1 MSPDQHSGVGGTG
14 KVSTQ
19 HKDLV
24 AAIDHGVTQLAQ
36 CLPEGASAKLA
47 TLLTELQRW
56 GARSNLTAIREPAA
70 MVAGHVLDSLA
81 IRRFV
86 TGGRLIDVGTGAGF
100 PGLPLAIAEPQ
111 LAVELLDSSAKK
123 VAFVRHIIRE
133 LGLGNVHAVQSR
145 AESYAPSE
153 RFDTVVVRALGA
165 IPNLLEIAGHLVGER
180 GALLALKGQYPH
192 DELLELSRMNR
203 LASGWEYRVS
213 ALTVPGLENH
223 ARHVVKLQRRPVVP
237 T

>member
-1 MSPDQHSGVGGTG
+1 MSNQR
-14 KVSTQ
+14 KE
-19 HKDLV
+19 LV
-24 AAIDHGVTQLAQ
+24 AAIDDGVAQLAQ
-36 CLPEGASAKLA
+36 RLPDGASARLA
-47 TLLTELQRW
+47 TLLVELQRW

-81 IRRFV
+81 VRPFV
-86 TGGRLIDVGTGAGF
+86 TGRRLIDVGTGAGF

-111 LAVELLDSSAKK
+111 LAVELLDASAKK
-123 VAFVRHIIRE
+123 VAFARHIIGE
-133 LGLGNVHAVQSR
+133 LGLGNVRAVQSR

-165 IPNLLEIAGHLVGER
+165 IPNLLEIAGHLVGKR

-203 LASGWEYRVS
+203 LASCWDYRVS
-213 ALTVPGLENH
+213 AVTVPGLENH
-223 ARHVVKLQRRPVVP
+223 ARHVVVLERRPGAP

>member
-1 MSPDQHSGVGGTG
+1 MRGNRGNVSIQH
-14 KVSTQ
+14 Q
-19 HKDLV
+19 DLV
-24 AAIDHGVTQLAQ
+24 AAIDDGAAQLAQ
-36 CLPEGASAKLA
+36 RLPEGASARLA
-47 TLLTELQRW
+47 ALLIELQRW

-81 IRRFV
+81 VRPFL
-86 TGGRLIDVGTGAGF
+86 GGRRLIDVGTGAGF
-100 PGLPLAIAEPQ
+100 PGLPLAIAEPE
-111 LAVELLDSSAKK
+111 LAVELLDASAKK

-133 LGLGNVHAVQSR
+133 LGLGNAQAVQAR
-145 AESYAPSE
+145 AENYAPSE

-165 IPNLLEIAGHLVGER
+165 IPNLLDIAGHLVGDR

-203 LASGWEYRVS
+203 LASCWDYRVS

-223 ARHVVKLQRRPVVP
+223 ARHVVALERRPVP
-237 T
+237 PA

>member
-1 MSPDQHSGVGGTG
+1 MSNR
-14 KVSTQ
+14 

-24 AAIDHGVTQLAQ
+24 TAIDDGVAQLAQ
-36 CLPEGASAKLA
+36 SLPDGASARLA
-47 TLLTELQRW
+47 TLLAELQRW

-81 IRRFV
+81 VRPFV
-86 TGGRLIDVGTGAGF
+86 TGQRLIDVGTGAGF

-111 LAVELLDSSAKK
+111 LAVELLDASAKK
-123 VAFVRHIIRE
+123 VAFIRHIIGE
-133 LGLGNVHAVQSR
+133 LGLDNVRAVQSR

-165 IPNLLEIAGHLVGER
+165 LPNLLEIAGHLVGER

-203 LASGWEYRVS
+203 LASCWAYRVS

-223 ARHVVKLQRRPVVP
+223 ARHVVMLERRPGVP